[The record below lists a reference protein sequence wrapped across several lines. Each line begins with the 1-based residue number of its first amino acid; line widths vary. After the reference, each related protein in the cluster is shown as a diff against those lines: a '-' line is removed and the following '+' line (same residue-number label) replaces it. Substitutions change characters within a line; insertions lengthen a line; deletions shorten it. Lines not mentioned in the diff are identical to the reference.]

1 MCVIKKHKII
11 FNKFNI
17 FNFLFNMDSKMKNC
31 ITQIIY
37 KNYSIYEL
45 FKFPIKIVLD
55 KKSYIW
61 ILCNSLSLKFKKIFK
76 SINFSYSVYFLF

>member
-1 MCVIKKHKII
+1 
-11 FNKFNI
+11 
-17 FNFLFNMDSKMKNC
+17 MKNC

-45 FKFPIKIVLD
+45 FKFRIKIVLD

-61 ILCNSLSLKFKKIFK
+61 ILYNSLSLKFKKIFK